1 MKTAVMKA
9 SKMVKG
15 FVLAYLFLPLL
26 TFAAQGQNSG
36 GIFGQ
41 NQGGISGQNSGLTEF
56 QNPLGVDT
64 LQEFLVKF
72 LEILIQIAFPFIV
85 LAVIYTGFLF
95 VKAQGN
101 PEELKVA
108 KNAFLW
114 TVIGALLILGA
125 LAVSELIK
133 ATVDQVI
140 R

>member
-1 MKTAVMKA
+1 MKTARYIKLI
-9 SKMVKG
+9 
-15 FVLAYLFLPLL
+15 LAGIIFCFLLVPSFNVWGV
-26 TFAAQGQNSG
+26 TAPGPSNTSV
-36 GIFGQ
+36 
-41 NQGGISGQNSGLTEF
+41 F